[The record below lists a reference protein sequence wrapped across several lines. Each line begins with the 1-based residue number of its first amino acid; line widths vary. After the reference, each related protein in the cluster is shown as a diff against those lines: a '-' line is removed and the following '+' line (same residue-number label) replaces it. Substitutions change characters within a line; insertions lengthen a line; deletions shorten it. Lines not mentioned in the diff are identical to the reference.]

1 MKRTKEE
8 IIVHVLESC
17 LTGSSKTAI
26 VYRSHLNFMTVNS
39 YLNPLIKAEFI
50 ALIEGPPRKY
60 KITDK
65 GKELLGRLKEVHEFF

>member
-26 VYRSHLNFMTVNS
+26 FYRSNLNFMTVNS
-39 YLNPLIKAEFI
+39 YLNPLIKAGFI

-65 GKELLGRLKEVHEFF
+65 GKEILKNLKEAHELL